1 MITLHS
7 NASLLN
13 TSNLLRTGQR
23 GTWQG
28 TSDVQGQQTQAL
40 SNLQNKALDA
50 LAKAIPGMNAA
61 RPSQSDAEDYTP
73 DKIADRISSFVAAGL
88 QNARAQ
94 GKSEEEV
101 QALYDSAVKG
111 AEKGF
116 KEAKDILDSL
126 HVLNG
131 SIADQVA
138 ETEQKTFDALDAI
151 SPSRQQAAS
160 ASTTSA
166 STVGVAAAQR
176 YQRADDFQLSLQT
189 REGDRIQVSFSRD
202 VAAQA
207 SLAMAADDQGNAALS
222 LDVSRSESTGFHF
235 SVEGDLSA
243 DELEA
248 IQNLVRDVGDVANEF
263 FNGDVQKAFDQ
274 VSGISFDSSQLSS
287 MKLQMTRTEQYSA
300 AQRYQQTQNLSNPEQ
315 TKSGQLLGHLL
326 NGLDQS
332 AQDPALEFLDQA
344 RQAISQIMSG
354 LVEQDARYQDAATDQ
369 QSKYQSNLGRLLESL
384 QSLD

>member
-7 NASLLN
+7 NALLQS
-13 TSNLLRTGQR
+13 TSNLLRAGQR
-23 GTWQG
+23 GTWQD
-28 TSDVQGQQTQAL
+28 SAQDQPTQAL

-50 LAKAIPGMNAA
+50 LAKAIPGMDAA
-61 RPSQSDAEDYTP
+61 GLRRSSAEDYTP
-73 DKIADRISSFVAAGL
+73 DKIADRISSYVAAGL

-101 QALYDSAVKG
+101 QALYESAVEG
-111 AEKGF
+111 VEKGF
-116 KEAKDILDSL
+116 AEAKEILDSL
-126 HVLNG
+126 QVLNG
-131 SIADQVA
+131 SIAEQVA

-151 SPSRQQAAS
+151 SPGRQSSES
-160 ASTTSA
+160 AGVTSA
-166 STVGVAAAQR
+166 SAVGVAAAER

-202 VAAQA
+202 FAAQA

-222 LDVSRSESTGFHF
+222 LDVSRSESSGFYF
-235 SVEGDLSA
+235 SVQGDLSA

-248 IQNLVRDVGDVANEF
+248 VQNLIHDVGDVANEF

-274 VSGISFDSSQLSS
+274 VSGIAFDSSQLSS

-315 TKSGQLLGHLL
+315 VKSGQLLGHLSNAL
-326 NGLDQS
+326 NQS

-344 RQAISQIMSG
+344 RQAVSQIMSG
-354 LVEQDARYQDAATDQ
+354 LVEQDTRYQEAATDQ

-384 QSLD
+384 QNLG